1 MTSSTIELD
10 SLNEQNL
17 QVMQAY
23 ALRATTLKATV
34 ESFDGWLERINELA
48 EIPKEDLT
56 RVHGQLIALGFLQFE
71 IAGSNVGL
79 RYQISARGKGALEKA
94 LAQVAEAEDS
104 VPNQNSAD
112 AEDLPEHE
120 NSADLADAA

>member
-1 MTSSTIELD
+1 MTSSTLELD
-10 SLNEQNL
+10 SLNAQNL

-48 EIPKEDLT
+48 EMQKEDLT

-79 RYQISARGKGALEKA
+79 RYQISARGKGVLEKA

-104 VPNQNSAD
+104 VSNENSSETKD
-112 AEDLPEHE
+112 SSENE
-120 NSADLADAA
+120 NSANLADAA